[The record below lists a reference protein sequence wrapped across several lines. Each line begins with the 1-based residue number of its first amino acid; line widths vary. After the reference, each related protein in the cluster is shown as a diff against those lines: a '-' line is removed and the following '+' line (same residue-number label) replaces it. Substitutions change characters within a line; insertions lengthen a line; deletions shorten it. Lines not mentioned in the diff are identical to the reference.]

1 MAGNSLVMIKS
12 AFMTFG
18 KYSTEIVR
26 IPPTETPMSTENQ
39 IDKM

>member
-12 AFMTFG
+12 AFMTLG
-18 KYSTEIVR
+18 KDSAEIVG

-39 IDKM
+39 IDKT